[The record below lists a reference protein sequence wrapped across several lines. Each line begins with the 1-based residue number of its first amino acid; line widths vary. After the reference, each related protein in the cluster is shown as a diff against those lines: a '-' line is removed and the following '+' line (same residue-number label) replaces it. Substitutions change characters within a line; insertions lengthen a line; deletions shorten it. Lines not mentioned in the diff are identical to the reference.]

1 MSVRPRTT
9 HQRRVTAGVLLAALV
24 PLCAAAPGAAAQ
36 EAAEEAACP
45 VVAAAQGV
53 QVMVSKSD
61 DLFLSAPSGAALPA
75 AQACVDYGV
84 RESSGYAGA
93 PYPGET
99 VTSAPGIL
107 RGQTDQPVPDYPA
120 YAASRHPSNDRSS
133 VSERGYTLDARSR
146 ETASEASAR
155 TVLGQGT
162 AATVATAKS
171 AVSPEDKSSQANAT
185 SDTQPLVINDVLRLG
200 EVHSSATA
208 AMRSDGTL
216 TRKSR
221 LQVGRTTVGGQEV
234 VITPDGVRAAGQQA
248 GLPGPGPVEAL
259 ETAGVRVRY
268 LEEAKTRRGVLGAG
282 IEVLARQKNPE
293 TGEVFTV
300 HYTFGRAF
308 AAAAKVDDSPGAG
321 SPGTAIPP
329 GDAGGEAVP
338 KPAGA
343 EARQD
348 GSADS
353 GPAAMDEAAAEAAGP
368 DEAPAPA
375 VAAPAQ
381 LTASPAD
388 MGLTGL
394 YLVLVFGAL
403 AMFAGGTLLRLL
415 GVKTRWTS

>member
-1 MSVRPRTT
+1 MSARPRTT
-9 HQRRVTAGVLLAALV
+9 HQRRVSAGMLLAAVV
-24 PLCAAAPGAAAQ
+24 PLCAVVPGAAAQ
-36 EAAEEAACP
+36 EAAEEAGCP

-99 VTSAPGIL
+99 VTSAPGML

-120 YAASRHPSNDRSS
+120 YAASRHPSNDRSK

-146 ETASEASAR
+146 ETSSEASAR
-155 TVLGQGT
+155 TVLGQDS

-171 AVSPEDKSSQANAT
+171 TVSPKDKSSLASAA
-185 SDTQPLVINDVLRLG
+185 SDTQPLAINDVLRLG

-208 AMRSDGTL
+208 AMRPDGKL
-216 TRKSR
+216 TRRSR

-248 GLPGPGPVEAL
+248 GLPESGPLDAL
-259 ETAGVRVRY
+259 EKAGVRVRY
-268 LEEAKTRRGVLGAG
+268 LEETKTSRGVLGAG

-293 TGEVFTV
+293 TGEIYTA

-321 SPGTAIPP
+321 SPGTAVPP
-329 GDAGGEAVP
+329 ADAGSEAEP
-338 KPAGA
+338 KSAGA
-343 EARQD
+343 QTQQD
-348 GSADS
+348 GSAES
-353 GPAAMDEAAAEAAGP
+353 GPAAMDDAAPKAAGP

-381 LTASPAD
+381 LTAGPSD
-388 MGLTGL
+388 MGITGL